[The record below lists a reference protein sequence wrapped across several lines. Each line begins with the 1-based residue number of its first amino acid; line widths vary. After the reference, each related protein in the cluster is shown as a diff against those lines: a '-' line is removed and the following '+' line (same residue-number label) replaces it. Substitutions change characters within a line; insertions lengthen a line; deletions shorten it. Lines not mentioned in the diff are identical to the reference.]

1 MSKRLKTL
9 RARARAAERDLGQA
23 EKDLEAAEAALEDQM
38 KETVLLRRE
47 RDDARKLRT
56 AERESAQVLV
66 DMVRDERA
74 KLAQIRKWLEEQDD
88 GSRWFALRAII
99 ESKQETK

>member
-9 RARARAAERDLGQA
+9 RARAKAAERDLRQA

-47 RDDARKLRT
+47 RDDSRKLQT
-56 AERESAQVLV
+56 AEHESGLVLV
-66 DMVRDERA
+66 EMVKKERA
-74 KLAQIRKWLEEQDD
+74 KSAQIRKWLEEQDD

>member
-9 RARARAAERDLGQA
+9 RARAKAAERDLGQA

-47 RDDARKLRT
+47 RDDSRKLQT
-56 AERESAQVLV
+56 AEREAGQVLGG
-66 DMVRDERA
+66 
-74 KLAQIRKWLEEQDD
+74 D
-88 GSRWFALRAII
+88 GGPREGQVGSDTEVA
-99 ESKQETK
+99 

>member
-1 MSKRLKTL
+1 MSKRLKAL
-9 RARARAAERDLGQA
+9 RARAKAAERDLGQA

-66 DMVRDERA
+66 EMVKHERA
-74 KLAQIRKWLEEQDD
+74 KVAQIRKWLEEQDD

-99 ESKQETK
+99 ESRQETK

>member
-1 MSKRLKTL
+1 MSKRLKML
-9 RARARAAERDLGQA
+9 RARAKAAERDLRQA

-66 DMVRDERA
+66 EMVRDERA

-99 ESKQETK
+99 ESRQETK